1 MGTAG
6 TTPGGSSRWV
16 SSCRANASAK
26 ASNVGARTSARCAG
40 SGKIHSNTGSSRNA
54 SVRIRL
60 TSTRSAEPARRA
72 GRVWSMVD
80 MVAPG
85 DRSGRDA
92 GGGSGREPVDAE
104 DAGVDVEHLRSEE
117 RRVGNEGVST
127 CRSWLSL
134 YHSKKTLINSNHY

>member
-1 MGTAG
+1 MATAV
-6 TTPGGSSRWV
+6 TTPVGSSRWV

-26 ASNVGARTSARCAG
+26 ASNVEARTSARCAG

-54 SVRIRL
+54 SVRVRL

-104 DAGVDVEHLRSEE
+104 EAGVDVDHLARGEARLGRE
-117 RRVGNEGVST
+117 PGDRRLTQDRAEGGGEIG
-127 CRSWLSL
+127 RA
-134 YHSKKTLINSNHY
+134 